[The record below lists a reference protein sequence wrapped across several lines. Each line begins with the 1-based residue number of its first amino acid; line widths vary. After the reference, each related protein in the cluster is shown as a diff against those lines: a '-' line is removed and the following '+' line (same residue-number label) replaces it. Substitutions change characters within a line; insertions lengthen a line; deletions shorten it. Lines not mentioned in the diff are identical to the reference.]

1 MSRKTRLI
9 TETALLLALSI
20 ASQFLKNVSVYIT
33 GPIINCILII
43 AVLEVGLASGLI
55 ISVITPVT
63 SFLITGSPIM
73 KALPLV
79 MPSVMIGNAV
89 IVLMVWLIYR
99 KAGKNLILALGAGT
113 VLKAVVMGLL
123 ISVIIIPIM
132 GPNTALPEMA
142 LNTARF
148 TFSVTQLIAAA
159 IGSVLAYIIWIPL
172 KKARHNVK

>member
-1 MSRKTRLI
+1 MGKKTRII

-89 IVLMVWLIYR
+89 IVLAVWFIYR
-99 KAGKNLILALGAGT
+99 KMRKNLILSLAVGI
-113 VLKAVVMGLL
+113 VLKGVVMGLL
-123 ISVIIIPIM
+123 ISVIIIPLM
-132 GPNTALPEMA
+132 GPNTALPEVA
-142 LNTARF
+142 LATARF
-148 TFSVTQLIAAA
+148 TFSVTQLITAA
-159 IGSVLAYIIWIPL
+159 IGSVFAFVIWIPL
-172 KKARHNVK
+172 KKARHNTN